1 MKEALRVG
9 AAVTAGVL
17 PWGSQL
23 PWNKGTA
30 GLGSLFS
37 AELAVVERI
46 GSPSPALLVA
56 AYSARLSRTAG
67 RLAAQISGDFA
78 FIAAIV
84 PGVVDLVIDALAETI
99 HWAILPLRYH
109 LLVLALILPATL
121 LGGRFGASFSPPAH
135 VART

>member
-1 MKEALRVG
+1 MNEALRVG

-23 PWNKGTA
+23 PWNKGTT
-30 GLGSLFS
+30 GLGSPFF

-46 GSPSPALLVA
+46 GSPSPALLMA
-56 AYSARLSRTAG
+56 AYSARLSSTAG
-67 RLAAQISGDFA
+67 RLAARISGDFA

-84 PGVVDLVIDALAETI
+84 LGVVILVIDALAETI
-99 HWAILPLRYH
+99 QPLRYH
-109 LLVLALILPATL
+109 LLVLALILPVTL
-121 LGGRFGASFSPPAH
+121 LGGRFGASFSLPTH

>member
-1 MKEALRVG
+1 MNEALRVG

-23 PWNKGTA
+23 PWNKGTT

-46 GSPSPALLVA
+46 GSPSPALLMA
-56 AYSARLSRTAG
+56 AYSARLSSTAG
-67 RLAAQISGDFA
+67 RLAARISGDFA

-84 PGVVDLVIDALAETI
+84 LGVVILVIDALAETI

-109 LLVLALILPATL
+109 LRVLALILPATL
-121 LGGRFGASFSPPAH
+121 LGGRFDASFSPPAH
-135 VART
+135 VAHT